1 MNAVAIL
8 QQFIIY
14 FRCLMGDAE
23 KSILRGKI
31 NQVNVVEIRTTI
43 MLIYIYI

>member
-14 FRCLMGDAE
+14 FRCLMGDAGYE
-23 KSILRGKI
+23 IKKKRNIEGKNKSSKCSG
-31 NQVNVVEIRTTI
+31 N
-43 MLIYIYI
+43 